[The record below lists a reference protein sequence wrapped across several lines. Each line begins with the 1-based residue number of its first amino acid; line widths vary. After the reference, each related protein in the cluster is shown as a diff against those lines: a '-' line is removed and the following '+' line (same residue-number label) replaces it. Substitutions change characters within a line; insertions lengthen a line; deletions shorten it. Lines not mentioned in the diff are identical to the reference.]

1 MQSSICLQRR
11 PNNKFGAVTEWST
24 GHILYTGSGFNSGLG
39 GRGAH
44 GSRLTAHG
52 YRRLGGGGCGGE
64 WAASFGIGDDV
75 VYAAAAAGKK
85 HGVSLRLPQR
95 RSPRSSTDLGKTPSS
110 RGKINLFLFNRRYV
124 PLCGIL

>member
-1 MQSSICLQRR
+1 M
-11 PNNKFGAVTEWST
+11 GST
-24 GHILYTGSGFNSGLG
+24 PAWGEGGLT
-39 GRGAH
+39 AH

-110 RGKINLFLFNRRYV
+110 RGKINLFLRNSVNVSIERVSIPWASQTTCAMAR
-124 PLCGIL
+124 